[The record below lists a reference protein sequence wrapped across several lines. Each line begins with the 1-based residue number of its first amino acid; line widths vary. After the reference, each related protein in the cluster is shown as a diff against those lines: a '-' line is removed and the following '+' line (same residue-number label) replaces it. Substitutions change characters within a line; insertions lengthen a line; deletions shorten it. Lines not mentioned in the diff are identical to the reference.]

1 MLERDF
7 QKKIIAYLKENK
19 IYHFKTI
26 ATNKK
31 GTPDIIGCYKGKF
44 FGIECKALK
53 NKGASYSKASMK
65 SIFLRFNLP
74 NKGVSNNLISL
85 LTTSQCLRSAIV
97 SYKSK

>member
-7 QKKIIAYLKENK
+7 QKKVIAYLKENK

-44 FGIECKALK
+44 FGIECKSPTGKITEWQLRAHK
-53 NKGASYSKASMK
+53 DITENGGAVIVLFDNENYKATLNEFFSKE
-65 SIFLRFNLP
+65 F
-74 NKGVSNNLISL
+74 
-85 LTTSQCLRSAIV
+85 
-97 SYKSK
+97 

>member
-7 QKKIIAYLKENK
+7 QKKVISYLKENK

-44 FGIECKALK
+44 FGIECKSQ
-53 NKGASYSKASMK
+53 KGRISDWQLRAHKDIVESGGNVIVLFYNEDYKATLND
-65 SIFLRFNLP
+65 FFN
-74 NKGVSNNLISL
+74 SDF
-85 LTTSQCLRSAIV
+85 
-97 SYKSK
+97 

>member
-7 QKKIIAYLKENK
+7 QKKVIAYLKENN

-44 FGIECKALK
+44 FGIECKAEKGRITVWQLK
-53 NKGASYSKASMK
+53 AHKDIIESGGNVMVIFANENHK
-65 SIFLRFNLP
+65 SALDDFFN
-74 NKGVSNNLISL
+74 
-85 LTTSQCLRSAIV
+85 RDF
-97 SYKSK
+97 